1 MIRTAPVLPI
11 PAGTPVC
18 YRNSTSAAIVLVA
31 ELTRRPS
38 SSSIVYRPKSYI
50 TKIPRLCPI
59 NVNTKIHSISIDTTV
74 KFVFRM
80 IQLPSILI
88 ILIVLIHYV
97 KSVEISSESDIGQT
111 LLSSARRLDNGGNS
125 NNNNNSNSNYYW
137 MANYSL
143 KFQGCHNIMA
153 WNNDADEDNDVRIKA
168 SRLARF
174 RLCPSKFCSKGGI
187 TGCKKG
193 YGDYVID
200 IDTYVSAYVE
210 AQRRQ
215 DEYEC
220 EMYLYRRC
228 DCQDDDDNS
237 NKDDGFDRDLCEYQ
251 CFAKGK
257 RWDCIETNP
266 YYDDDD
272 DSSGSHLYRNDLRD
286 FEQYFEGCSEFDGG
300 SSRRRLEDGDDNY
313 YSESFYIGSYCAEQG
328 GKIYLG
334 MFTDDT
340 CTVFADKNAGRT
352 TYKEITGGSELPF
365 SSLSMVRSDCVSCNE
380 RDHKAYQNNSNNNN
394 NNNNNNGKNQVRIL
408 DSCKEV
414 YQAAGK
420 CETHM
425 GSNNGYAGPNTINE
439 NGCYYLEGIKL
450 GSKNGIVDT
459 SLTRPNKVVS
469 FFIFLFA
476 VSFTLLGAFIYYL
489 RMSKCICCYYKM
501 RRAAAFSP
509 YPFY

>member
-1 MIRTAPVLPI
+1 M
-11 PAGTPVC
+11 
-18 YRNSTSAAIVLVA
+18 
-31 ELTRRPS
+31 
-38 SSSIVYRPKSYI
+38 
-50 TKIPRLCPI
+50 
-59 NVNTKIHSISIDTTV
+59 
-74 KFVFRM
+74 
-80 IQLPSILI
+80 
-88 ILIVLIHYV
+88 
-97 KSVEISSESDIGQT
+97 ESDIGQT
-111 LLSSARRLDNGGNS
+111 LLMSARRLDNNGNNY
-125 NNNNNSNSNYYW
+125 NNNNYYW

-143 KFQGCHNIMA
+143 KFQGCHNIMG
-153 WNNDADEDNDVRIKA
+153 WNRDADEDNDVRIKA

-174 RLCPSKFCSKGGI
+174 RLCPSKYCSKGGK

-220 EMYLYRRC
+220 EMYMYKHC
-228 DCQDDDDNS
+228 DCQDDDDS
-237 NKDDGFDRDLCEYQ
+237 KDDGFDKNLCEYQ

-257 RWDCIETNP
+257 RWDCIGNNP
-266 YYDDDD
+266 YYDDDA
-272 DSSGSHLYRNDLRD
+272 SGSHLYRNDLRD
-286 FEQYFEGCSEFDGG
+286 FEKYFEGCSEFGG
-300 SSRRRLEDGDDNY
+300 DNRIRRRKLEDGENINDDGDGGDDGDDRGDGDDGSY
-313 YSESFYIGSYCAEQG
+313 YQSGGSYYIGSYCAEQG
-328 GKIYLG
+328 GNIYLG
-334 MFTDDT
+334 MFTDDS
-340 CTVFADKNAGRT
+340 CTIFADKNAGRT
-352 TYKEITGGSELPF
+352 TYKKITGGSELPF

-380 RDHKAYQNNSNNNN
+380 RDHKEYQNSNNNRN
-394 NNNNNNGKNQVRIL
+394 NNKNNNGKNQVRIL

-450 GSKNGIVDT
+450 GNKNGIVDT

-489 RMSKCICCYYKM
+489 RMSKFTLHFTTIYEINDCESRILT
-501 RRAAAFSP
+501 FS
-509 YPFY
+509 FFVFD